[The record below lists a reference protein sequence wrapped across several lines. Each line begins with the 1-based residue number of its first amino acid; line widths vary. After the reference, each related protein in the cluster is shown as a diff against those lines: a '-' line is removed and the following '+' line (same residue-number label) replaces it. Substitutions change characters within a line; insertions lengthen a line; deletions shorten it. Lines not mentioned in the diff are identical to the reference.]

1 MENTTSGDPAADI
14 RRDFIQGLH
23 QALAQWFDELVKS
36 GDFIGGPLELDLLM
50 LVGKL
55 HEYLHSLDSN
65 YLGFTLPQCPEW
77 FVNAALE
84 DGDRVVYGPW

>member
-1 MENTTSGDPAADI
+1 MENTQRQVAAAEQ

-23 QALAQWFDELVKS
+23 RALTEWFDELVRD
-36 GDFIGGPLELDLLM
+36 GNFVGGPLELDLLM

-65 YLGFTLPQCPEW
+65 YLGFTLPQCEDW
-77 FVNAALE
+77 FVHAVLE
-84 DGDRVVYGPW
+84 DGQAVVYGPW